1 MGTGGRAQ
9 NLGLISSHLCSS
21 AASDAMTSAPR
32 PELANT
38 QYVFVIYNCDTM
50 FLFIIYLLVPTS
62 ASRLCSDQKTALYQQ
77 QKL

>member
-38 QYVFVIYNCDTM
+38 QYVFVIYNFDTM
-50 FLFIIYLLVPTS
+50 FLVIIYLLV
-62 ASRLCSDQKTALYQQ
+62 RLCSDQKTAAEAVDRSTA
-77 QKL
+77 